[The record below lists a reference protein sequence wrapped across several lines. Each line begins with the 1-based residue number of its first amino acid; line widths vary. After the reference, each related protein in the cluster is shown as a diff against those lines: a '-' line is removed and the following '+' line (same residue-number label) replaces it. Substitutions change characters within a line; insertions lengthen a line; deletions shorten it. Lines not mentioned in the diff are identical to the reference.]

1 MCRGGQSTEPRHFN
15 GCVAS
20 LNWWLMARV
29 GFISFRLGL
38 TDGVSIEAEKWA
50 GALQSLGHS
59 VVTIAG
65 EGPVD
70 HLIPGLA
77 IDTPADPD
85 LTALRRAVAAVDVC
99 IVENLAS
106 LPLNLDARDA
116 VYEVLRDRPAIFRH
130 HDLPWQRPH
139 LQHLEGPA
147 HLGPWAHVTIND
159 RSRLE
164 LAKRGITAVTIPNH
178 FDCDPPEGRRDLMR
192 TSIHVKSNARV
203 ILQPT
208 RAIPRKNVTAGL
220 RLAERLGAIYWLL
233 GKAEDGF
240 GTDLE
245 RLLRQS
251 MTGVRRGLSEGAT
264 MDDAYAACDLVVMPS
279 TWEGFGNPVIE
290 AVTHRKPLARYRYPV
305 MEEIESHGFRFFDLD
320 DLDGIEAAMAD
331 PDAEYLEKNLAIA
344 KATYDLALLPGR
356 LSDLLETVG
365 VR

>member
-1 MCRGGQSTEPRHFN
+1 
-15 GCVAS
+15 
-20 LNWWLMARV
+20 MARV
-29 GFISFRLGL
+29 GFLSFRLGL

-50 GALQSLGHS
+50 GALASRGHHIT
-59 VVTIAG
+59 TIAG

-70 HLIPGLA
+70 HLVPGLA
-77 IDTPADPD
+77 IDTPIDPD
-85 LTALRRAVAAVDVC
+85 IEQLRHIIDTLDVC

-139 LQHLEGPA
+139 LQHLEGPS
-147 HLGPWAHVTIND
+147 HLGPWLHVTIND
-159 RSRLE
+159 RSRVE

-192 TSIHVKSNARV
+192 TSIHVKGAARV

-220 RLAERLGAIYWLL
+220 RLAERLGGIYWLL
-233 GKAEDGF
+233 GRAEDGF
-240 GTDLE
+240 GGDLE
-245 RLLRQS
+245 RLLSTS
-251 MTGVRRGLSEGAT
+251 MTGIRRGLSQGAT
-264 MDDAYAACDLVVMPS
+264 MDDAYAACDVVVMPS

-305 MEEIESHGFRFFDLD
+305 MEEIESHGFTFFDLD
-320 DLDGIEAAMAD
+320 DIAGIEAAMAD
-331 PDAEYLEKNLAIA
+331 PDAEFHEKNLAIA
-344 KATYDLALLPGR
+344 RAHYDIKLLPDK
-356 LSDLLETVG
+356 LTTLLASVG
-365 VR
+365 VI